1 MYLGRKHWP
10 QLKFSLRQAKLQ
22 GEAQTHLSVDARE
35 VPQHQNGERP
45 CTVRNY
51 TIVGNYKVGFPQWRV
66 MKCQYP
72 DTGPCVLKAGD
83 EVYVLGRSQK
93 RGFLIVEH
101 TGQQLHL
108 PHHYTELRV
117 CTIKYYQARRETP
130 A

>member
-1 MYLGRKHWP
+1 M
-10 QLKFSLRQAKLQ
+10 
-22 GEAQTHLSVDARE
+22 
-35 VPQHQNGERP
+35 
-45 CTVRNY
+45 RNY

-72 DTGPCVLKAGD
+72 GEPNFSLSNCIQEDSAGLCAHTMTSDDQLTIITNVQLCHTHTDTGPCVLKAGD

-108 PHHYTELRV
+108 PHHFTELRV
-117 CTIKYYQARRETP
+117 RTIKYYQARRETP